1 MGTAFSPKSNAPN
14 TTQEGR
20 SMSKIGMAF
29 LAIASASFITGCQ
42 HTTNP
47 KPIETHNTST
57 SSLEETQERVTG
69 ILIKKS
75 KGKMYLVNGRSALRT
90 YDIDLGF
97 SPRGDKK
104 AKGDGKTPEG
114 TYYIDRKN
122 PQSQFYLSLGI
133 SYPNLDD
140 KSEANSLGVDPG
152 GDIFIH
158 GQGRWG
164 RGKTGINWTRGCV
177 AITDTEMNEV
187 FDLVQVGTPVTI
199 LP

>member
-1 MGTAFSPKSNAPN
+1 
-14 TTQEGR
+14 
-20 SMSKIGMAF
+20 MSKIGMAF
-29 LAIASASFITGCQ
+29 LTIASASFITGCQ
-42 HTTNP
+42 HSVNP
-47 KPIETHNTST
+47 KPNGTYRIST
-57 SSLEETQERVTG
+57 SSFQTPQEHVTG

-75 KGKMYLVNGRSALRT
+75 KGKMYLVNERKALRT

-104 AKGDGKTPEG
+104 SEGDGKTPEG
-114 TYYIDRKN
+114 NYYINRKN
-122 PQSQFYLSLGI
+122 PQSEFYLSLGI
-133 SYPNLDD
+133 SYPNLNDQA
-140 KSEANSLGVDPG
+140 EAHRLGVDPG

-164 RGKTGINWTRGCV
+164 RGKTGIDWTRGCI